1 MNAHYYFGEPPKW
14 SKDVK
19 FILVD
24 VDKEKIELRKPRLG
38 IVGDV
43 TKSKENVSKIEAQLA
58 NDVVPFTFMT
68 LMRIIRDVI
77 LQMGSPAPVIVSEGL
92 NTMDVGRTVLVQ
104 TEPRTWLDAGTW
116 GKIGVGL
123 GYYIAVAI
131 ASPERLVVV
140 VEGDFGFGFNAMEF
154 EVSCPLF
161 LNVF

>member
-1 MNAHYYFGEPPKW
+1 MGMF
-14 SKDVK
+14 KDGLEDFYQIGKSYPCVK
-19 FILVD
+19 VL
-24 VDKEKIELRKPRLG
+24 KK
-38 IVGDV
+38 
-43 TKSKENVSKIEAQLA
+43 KSKENVSKIEAQLV

-68 LMRIIRDVI
+68 PMRIIRDVI
-77 LQMGSPAPVIVSEGL
+77 LQMGSPTPVIVSEGL
-92 NTMDVGRTVLVQ
+92 NTMDVGRSVLVQ

-116 GKIGVGL
+116 GKIRVGL

-131 ASPERLVVV
+131 ASPERLVAV